1 MTYARSRLLVGI
13 TAVGT
18 WVVISAGFLALGG
31 ASLLPDAGAGAG
43 TQAAVLFV
51 VLGVYVIVSLPFDL
65 LGGLLLPRRHG
76 RSTQGTGAYLAQW
89 VRGVVVQVVV
99 MAAAAALVVLAGSE
113 WGDGAALAV
122 AAAIALVLAI
132 GRLPLAR
139 VVARLEPVQAL
150 DGHPGVLAIGAVDRG
165 FTGGVVGMGG
175 RVAVPA
181 AWRDALGPG
190 LDVELVRRRSVAGAS
205 YWLGIVVA
213 LAWTVGGIAIAFAL
227 PGGGAG
233 DMSALVATGA
243 WFTLWSFLGLLV
255 LPSMSRPAVHAADA
269 AAAARWPADQ
279 VAPVISALDALQDD
293 EPERPPAVEAI
304 FHPIPGAAGRINALA
319 TAAPGVRPWNVA
331 RTALPMSWCCLGFL
345 GRAVHCNAGRP
356 ELWVMLPTD

>member
-18 WVVISAGFLALGG
+18 WVVISAVFLALGG
-31 ASLLPDAGAGAG
+31 ASLLPADDASAG
-43 TQAAVLFV
+43 TQAAVLLS
-51 VLGVYVIVSLPFDL
+51 VLGVYVVVSLPFDL
-65 LGGLLLPRRHG
+65 MGGLVLPRRHG
-76 RSTQGTGAYLAQW
+76 RSDQGTGAYMAQW
-89 VRGVVVQVVV
+89 TRGVVVQVVV
-99 MAAAAALVVLAGSE
+99 MAAAAALLVLAGRE

-122 AAAIALVLAI
+122 AAVIALAIAV

-139 VVARLEPVQAL
+139 LVARLAPVQPL
-150 DGHPGVLAIGAVDRG
+150 PGHAGVLSVGAGDRG
-165 FTGGVVGMGG
+165 FTGGITGLG
-175 RVAVPA
+175 RTIAVPP
-181 AWRDALGPG
+181 AWQQALGPG
-190 LDVELVRRRSVAGAS
+190 LQVEISRRRSLTGAS

-213 LAWTVGGIAIAFAL
+213 LVWTIGGIAIAMAL

-233 DMSALVATGA
+233 DMSALIATGA
-243 WFTLWSFLGLLV
+243 WFTLWSFIGLLV
-255 LPSMSRPAVHAADA
+255 LPSVSRPAVHAADA
-269 AAAARWPADQ
+269 AAAAEWPADQ
-279 VAPVISALDALQDD
+279 VEPVISALDALQDD

-304 FHPIPGAAGRINALA
+304 FHPIPGAAGRVARLSRA
-319 TAAPGVRPWNVA
+319 TTGVRPWNVA

>member
-18 WVVISAGFLALGG
+18 WVVISAVFLGLGG
-31 ASLLPDAGAGAG
+31 ASLLPGADADVG
-43 TQAAVLFV
+43 TQAAVLFA
-51 VLGVYVIVSLPFDL
+51 VLGAYVLVSLPFDL
-65 LGGLLLPRRHG
+65 LGGLVLPRRHG
-76 RSTQGTGAYLAQW
+76 RSDQATGAYLAQW
-89 VRGVVVQVVV
+89 VRGVVMQVVV
-99 MAAAAALVVLAGSE
+99 MAAAATLLVLAGSE
-113 WGDGAALAV
+113 WGDAGALVV
-122 AAAIALVLAI
+122 AAVIALVIAV

-139 VVARLEPVQAL
+139 MVARLSPVEVLA
-150 DGHPGVLAIGAVDRG
+150 GHPDVLSVGAGDRG
-165 FTGGVVGMGG
+165 FTGGVVGLG
-175 RVAVPA
+175 RRIAVPT

-190 LDVELVRRRSVAGAS
+190 LDVELARRRSLTGAS
-205 YWLGIVVA
+205 YWLGILVA
-213 LAWTVGGIAIAFAL
+213 LAWTVGGIAIAMAL

-233 DMSALVATGA
+233 DMSSLVATGA
-243 WFTLWSFLGLLV
+243 WFTLWSFIGLLV
-255 LPSMSRPAVHAADA
+255 LPSVSRPAVFAADA
-269 AAAARWPADQ
+269 AAASGTPADQ

-304 FHPIPGAAGRINALA
+304 FHPIPGAAGRIARLG
-319 TAAPGVRPWNVA
+319 TSDGGVRPWNVA

>member
-18 WVVISAGFLALGG
+18 WVVIAAVFLALGG
-31 ASLLPDAGAGAG
+31 ASLLPDANAGAG
-43 TQAAVLFV
+43 TQAAVLFA
-51 VLGVYVIVSLPFDL
+51 VLGIYVVVSLPFDL
-65 LGGLLLPRRHG
+65 MGGLVLPRRHG
-76 RSTQGTGAYLAQW
+76 RSSQGTGAYMAQW
-89 VRGVVVQVVV
+89 ARGVVVQVVV
-99 MAAAAALVVLAGSE
+99 MAVAAALLVAAGSA
-113 WGDGAALAV
+113 WGNGAALAV
-122 AAAIALVLAI
+122 AAAIALLIAL

-139 VVARLEPVQAL
+139 VVAQVAPAPAPEGQA
-150 DGHPGVLAIGAVDRG
+150 DVIAVAAGDRG
-165 FTGGVVGMGG
+165 FTGGIAGLGHRIV
-175 RVAVPA
+175 VPA

-190 LDVELVRRRSVAGAS
+190 LDVELARRRSLTGAS

-213 LAWTVGGIAIAFAL
+213 LAWTVGGIAIAMAL
-227 PGGGAG
+227 PGGGA
-233 DMSALVATGA
+233 DHMSALVATGA
-243 WFTLWSFLGLLV
+243 WFTLWSFIGLLV
-255 LPSMSRPAVHAADA
+255 LPSVSRPAVFAADA
-269 AAAARWPADQ
+269 AAAAERPADQ

-304 FHPIPGAAGRINALA
+304 FHPIPGAAGRIARLGTG
-319 TAAPGVRPWNVA
+319 TAGVRPWNVA